1 MSQVTDYPE
10 SEAKPE
16 RAVPATE
23 TEGTGGLLSVRLPK
37 LPLGSRIAKFY
48 HDVKM
53 EMRRTTW
60 PTRSEVWSTTL
71 VVLIA
76 VVFFGFYLSGIDYL
90 IGQGF
95 KYLEKVF
102 R

>member
-1 MSQVTDYPE
+1 MSQVTELPE
-10 SEAKPE
+10 SESSPASD
-16 RAVPATE
+16 VPAA
-23 TEGTGGLLSVRLPK
+23 EGTGGLRSIRLPK
-37 LPLGSRIAKFY
+37 LPLGQRIAKFY

-102 R
+102 K

>member
-1 MSQVTDYPE
+1 MSQVTELPE
-10 SEAKPE
+10 SESRPVSG
-16 RAVPATE
+16 VPAPG
-23 TEGTGGLLSVRLPK
+23 EGGGGPSLRLPK
-37 LPLGSRIAKFY
+37 LPVGQRIAKFY

-60 PTRSEVWSTTL
+60 PTRSEVWSTTV

-76 VVFFGFYLSGIDYL
+76 VVFFGFYLSGIDYV

-102 R
+102 K

>member
-1 MSQVTDYPE
+1 MSQVTELPE
-10 SEAKPE
+10 SESRPASG
-16 RAVPATE
+16 VPAAGG
-23 TEGTGGLLSVRLPK
+23 EGSGGPSIRLPR
-37 LPLGSRIAKFY
+37 LPVGQRLGKFY
-48 HDVKM
+48 HDGKM

-95 KYLEKVF
+95 KYLEKIF

>member
-1 MSQVTDYPE
+1 MSQVTEFPE
-10 SEAKPE
+10 GEPRPASG
-16 RAVPATE
+16 VPAA
-23 TEGTGGLLSVRLPK
+23 EGTGGLSIRLPK
-37 LPLGSRIAKFY
+37 LPLGQRIAKFY

-102 R
+102 K